1 MGMSSKKTLAEFGM
15 LSSSVPTNRRRRM
28 DEFMKVGDKMYGTV
42 NTANDSITNYG
53 GNTYSRRSPLDTQE
67 YFGSIKANKGA
78 NIDAEKFKEN
88 IRQAEGLRLEPY
100 KDTKGYDTVGYGHLL
115 VDGRTGNISV
125 DRIDK
130 EDAEKLLQQDIQV
143 RLKEVNALLPDFKN
157 FPEDAQQAIFSEYY
171 RGSIGQSDVT
181 RALINKRRY
190 KDAAKEFL
198 NNDEYKEAKKNGK
211 LGGITKRFE
220 AVSEALMKMAKEKKE
235 EVNLPIR
242 KPSKEEMARLGFS
255 TGGDVKNDKAKDP
268 AQIARGPE
276 VSGIPRYFGKGE
288 HKVQLAYITDPEAEL
303 LKKLDLH
310 DSNPPHT
317 GPSIKNIP
325 NYNDFGDDGEGGT
338 TGGGGGDRREG
349 GVGGDGGGSSG
360 GGSGGGNTP
369 NDRPTMADIAGPTNT
384 PTGGGGGGGGGGTP
398 STSST
403 PPAKKKK
410 TIGNLYGTY
419 FNTFKNTDFLKDPV
433 KSAFTAYNQ
442 GLLSST
448 NLNAYGF
455 LGGVFGDASLGLQST
470 LSAENVK
477 DLNFSGTETDVVGN
491 VGTFQNGYDINADY
505 NFGNDTGALSVSKE
519 ISLFDKDF
527 TVTGSIDTDGGFTPS
542 ITYNY
547 KKGGLLT
554 KRK

>member
-1 MGMSSKKTLAEFGM
+1 MTKRIRLNQFYTAKFAE
-15 LSSSVPTNRRRRM
+15 
-28 DEFMKVGDKMYGTV
+28 GDV
-42 NTANDSITNYG
+42 V
-53 GNTYSRRSPLDTQE
+53 DT
-67 YFGSIKANKGA
+67 
-78 NIDAEKFKEN
+78 EKFKET
-88 IRQAEGLRLEPY
+88 IRKAEGLRLEPY
-100 KDTKGYDTVGYGHLL
+100 KDTKDYDTVGYGHLL

-130 EDAEKLLQQDIQV
+130 KDAEKLLQQDIQI

-220 AVSEALMKMAKEKKE
+220 AVSEALMKMAQEKKE
-235 EVNLPIR
+235 RIILPIR
-242 KPSKEEMARLGFS
+242 KPSKEEMDRFGFS

-276 VSGIPRYFGKGE
+276 VSGVPRYFGKGE

-325 NYNDFGDDGEGGT
+325 NYNDFGSDGKGGT

-349 GVGGDGGGSSG
+349 GTGGDGNAGGEGRGAKERAEQRAREEAAATAREQARIASAVEAAKAAEKARAEEANRKAEADKLAAEIAAEKAAVDAARKKAEDEAAANAREQARIDSALAAAKAADKAKEDRKKRREEGSTFSQVEQTFGPAFSSG
-360 GGSGGGNTP
+360 SYGFGIY
-369 NDRPTMADIAGPTNT
+369 ADP
-384 PTGGGGGGGGGGTP
+384 
-398 STSST
+398 TSST
-403 PPAKKKK
+403 YNPKF
-410 TIGNLYGTY
+410 NEHYGSGYSSLNYSDTQSILDGKY
-419 FNTFKNTDFLKDPV
+419 SSDDFTNQISIVDDIKNKIKDYTTFGDLELQKFEGEG
-433 KSAFTAYNQ
+433 Q
-442 GLLSST
+442 GL
-448 NLNAYGF
+448 
-455 LGGVFGDASLGLQST
+455 Q
-470 LSAENVK
+470 VK
-477 DLNFSGTETDVVGN
+477 
-491 VGTFQNGYDINADY
+491 Y
-505 NFGNDTGALSVSKE
+505 NF
-519 ISLFDKDF
+519 
-527 TVTGSIDTDGGFTPS
+527 
-542 ITYNY
+542 
-547 KKGGLLT
+547 KKGGLLDRSY
-554 KRK
+554 KKKK

>member
-1 MGMSSKKTLAEFGM
+1 M
-15 LSSSVPTNRRRRM
+15 RRTRLNQ
-28 DEFMKVGDKMYGTV
+28 FFQAGNKAYGI
-42 NTANDSITNYG
+42 ANNNAAFTNYSG
-53 GNTYSRRSPLDTQE
+53 GTTPTRPTLFDTTE
-67 YFGSIKANKGA
+67 YIGRNSFAEGDVV
-78 NIDAEKFKEN
+78 DAEKFKET
-88 IRQAEGLRLEPY
+88 IRQAEGLSLEPY
-100 KDTKGYDTVGYGHLL
+100 KDKGKDTVGYGHLL

-130 EDAEKLLQQDIQV
+130 EDAEKLLQQDIEV

-157 FPEDAQQAIFSEYY
+157 FPDDAQEAIFSEYY

-198 NNDEYKEAKKNGK
+198 NNDEYKNADKNK
-211 LGGITKRFE
+211 MGGIKKRME

-325 NYNDFGDDGEGGT
+325 NYNDFGSDGAGGT

-360 GGSGGGNTP
+360 GS
-369 NDRPTMADIAGPTNT
+369 
-384 PTGGGGGGGGGGTP
+384 GGGGTAT
-398 STSST
+398 STT
-403 PPAKKKK
+403 PAAPATKKKK

-419 FNTFKNTDFLKDPV
+419 LDTFSNTDFLNDPF
-433 KSAFTAYNQ
+433 KSALTAFNQ
-442 GLLSST
+442 GIISGT
-448 NLNAYGF
+448 NLNAYGQI
-455 LGGVFGDASLGLQST
+455 GGVFGDASLGLQST
-470 LSAENVK
+470 LSAENVQ

-505 NFGNDTGALSVSKE
+505 NFGNDTGALSVGKE
-519 ISLFDKDF
+519 ISLFGKDF
-527 TVTGSIDTDGGFTPS
+527 TVTGSINTDGDFTPTIS
-542 ITYNY
+542 YNY

>member
-1 MGMSSKKTLAEFGM
+1 MLKNLQEDYNKGIINMEMSSKKTLAQFGM
-15 LSSSVPTNRRRRM
+15 LAASVPTNRRRKM

-53 GNTYSRRSPLDTQE
+53 GSTYSRKSPLDTEE

-78 NIDAEKFKEN
+78 NIDAEKFKET
-88 IRQAEGLRLEPY
+88 IRQAEGLSLEPY
-100 KDTKGYDTVGYGHLL
+100 KDKGKDSVGYGHLL

-198 NNDEYKEAKKNGK
+198 NNDEYKNADKNKMRGIKK
-211 LGGITKRFE
+211 RME

-242 KPSKEEMARLGFS
+242 KPSKEEMTRLGFRY
-255 TGGDVKNDKAKDP
+255 GGGADSGAGASGMGSAGHGRSGARDGGNPGGNNRDKSNK
-268 AQIARGPE
+268 
-276 VSGIPRYFGKGE
+276 GKGGRRSS
-288 HKVQLAYITDPEAEL
+288 KVAQ
-303 LKKLDLH
+303 K
-310 DSNPPHT
+310 S
-317 GPSIKNIP
+317 PS
-325 NYNDFGDDGEGGT
+325 T
-338 TGGGGGDRREG
+338 T
-349 GVGGDGGGSSG
+349 ST
-360 GGSGGGNTP
+360 NTP
-369 NDRPTMADIAGPTNT
+369 NKKNNRPNMADIAGPTNT
-384 PTGGGGGGGGGGTP
+384 PTGGGGGGGGTTP

-410 TIGNLYGTY
+410 TNLFGTN
-419 FNTFKNTDFLKDPV
+419 FSTFKNTDFKNNPV
-433 KSAFTAYNQ
+433 KSAFTAYNA
-442 GLLSST
+442 GIKSGA
-448 NLNAYGF
+448 NFNAYGQI
-455 LGGVFGDASLGLQST
+455 GGLYGDASLGLQST
-470 LSAENVK
+470 LSAENVR
-477 DLNFSGTETDVVGN
+477 DLNFKGSETDVVGSVGTNIKGYN
-491 VGTFQNGYDINADY
+491 VGANY
-505 NFGNDTGALSVSKE
+505 NFGEDTGAIGVNKSF
-519 ISLFDKDF
+519 SLFNKNF
-527 TVTGSIDTDGGFTPS
+527 SVGAQYDTDGNITP
-542 ITYNY
+542 TFGVNF